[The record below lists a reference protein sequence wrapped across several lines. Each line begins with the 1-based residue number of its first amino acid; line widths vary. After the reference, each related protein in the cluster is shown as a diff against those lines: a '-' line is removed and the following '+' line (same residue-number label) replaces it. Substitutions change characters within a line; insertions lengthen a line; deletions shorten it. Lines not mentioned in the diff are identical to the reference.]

1 MKKLILTSATILCIG
16 LTSFAQDGG
25 KCSKSCE
32 KKCEVKDCSKDPE
45 CKKKCAPSESTV
57 GTKCS
62 KDSKSCAKNCKLDD
76 EKKAGIVAPY

>member
-16 LTSFAQDGG
+16 LTSFAQDGS

-45 CKKKCAPSESTV
+45 CKKKCAPNENTV
-57 GTKCS
+57 SIKCS